1 MANGQRPFY
10 KGVNF
15 KQFTNKDGY
24 LKGGK
29 EYKVSEK
36 IPVEDQVGGQRRM
49 LKDKKSKVKWYLFCT
64 RHMYILHYKGDLCGS
79 V

>member
-24 LKGGK
+24 LKGGN

-36 IPVEDQVGGQRRM
+36 IPIKIKWAAKEEC
-49 LKDKKSKVKWYLFCT
+49 LKIRNQKLAGIKFLYAPYVYPTL
-64 RHMYILHYKGDLCGS
+64 
-79 V
+79 

>member
-1 MANGQRPFY
+1 MSNGQRPFY

-24 LKGGK
+24 AKGGK

-36 IPVEDQVGGQRRM
+36 IPVVDQVGGQRRM
-49 LKDKKSKVKWYLFCT
+49 LKDKKSKVKWY
-64 RHMYILHYKGDLCGS
+64 
-79 V
+79 

>member
-1 MANGQRPFY
+1 MAHEQRPFY
-10 KGVNF
+10 KGVDF

-49 LKDKKSKVKWYLFCT
+49 LKEKKSKVKWF
-64 RHMYILHYKGDLCGS
+64 
-79 V
+79 

>member
-1 MANGQRPFY
+1 MAKGQRPFY
-10 KGVNF
+10 KGVDF

-49 LKDKKSKVKWYLFCT
+49 LKDRKSKVKWY
-64 RHMYILHYKGDLCGS
+64 
-79 V
+79 

>member
-1 MANGQRPFY
+1 MAKGQRPFY
-10 KGVNF
+10 KGVDF

-49 LKDKKSKVKWYLFCT
+49 LKEKKSKVKWF
-64 RHMYILHYKGDLCGS
+64 
-79 V
+79 

>member
-1 MANGQRPFY
+1 MSKGQRPFY
-10 KGVNF
+10 KGVDF

-24 LKGGK
+24 AIGGK

-49 LKDKKSKVKWYLFCT
+49 LADKKSKVKWY
-64 RHMYILHYKGDLCGS
+64 
-79 V
+79 

>member
-1 MANGQRPFY
+1 MAHGQRPFY
-10 KGVNF
+10 KGVDF

-49 LKDKKSKVKWYLFCT
+49 LKEKKSKVKWF
-64 RHMYILHYKGDLCGS
+64 
-79 V
+79 

>member
-1 MANGQRPFY
+1 MAKGQRPFY
-10 KGVNF
+10 KGVDF

-49 LKDKKSKVKWYLFCT
+49 LSSKKSKVKWF
-64 RHMYILHYKGDLCGS
+64 
-79 V
+79 

>member
-1 MANGQRPFY
+1 MAKEQRPFY
-10 KGVNF
+10 KGVDF

-49 LKDKKSKVKWYLFCT
+49 LKNKKSEVSWF
-64 RHMYILHYKGDLCGS
+64 
-79 V
+79 

>member
-1 MANGQRPFY
+1 MAKEQRPFY
-10 KGVNF
+10 KGVAF

-49 LKDKKSKVKWYLFCT
+49 LKEKKSKVKWF
-64 RHMYILHYKGDLCGS
+64 
-79 V
+79 

>member
-1 MANGQRPFY
+1 MAHAQRPFY
-10 KGVNF
+10 KGVDF

-49 LKDKKSKVKWYLFCT
+49 LKEKKSKVKWF
-64 RHMYILHYKGDLCGS
+64 
-79 V
+79 